1 MCSRILTIL
10 AMMHFLGCVTVN
22 KYDSQSTHESSN
34 TNKPLKVDE
43 ESSVAQVEPPIDKAD
58 RKVAKISLAA
68 FQEQIDLPTGTD
80 PSTEIQSEL
89 PPLNES
95 ANESAN
101 EPANESA
108 EEAPY
113 PTELQELAI
122 EENSVSLDSVIGS
135 VYQSFPLLES
145 AYAGRRIAEG
155 DQMSAAGA
163 YDFKFKAASE
173 NNALGFYQ
181 NYRQSLGFAQPLY
194 GGGEFFAG
202 YRVGNGSF
210 EPWYLERQTNEG
222 GEFKTGVNIPLA
234 KDRNIDQR
242 RAELWRSNYSR
253 KMVEPEIHA
262 LLIAFIQEGS
272 YAYWEWVAAGEKLLI
287 AEKVLVLAQE
297 RTDRIRQQVENG
309 FIDPPELTD
318 NLRLVS
324 EREAKLAEV
333 LQKYQKAAIKLS
345 LYLRDYEGSPIVL
358 GIKDLQQFPSPE
370 ERLETSVDLDIQL
383 AISNRPELIV
393 MDFLRKQ
400 LQLDFSAAQ
409 NETRP
414 TIDTQW
420 IASQDIGQ
428 PTSPKNDKGEFVLEA
443 SVFMDVPLQR
453 RKARGK
459 MFAIEGKMTQLQAK
473 RKMTEDKIA
482 VEVQTVHTAMQ
493 AALKR
498 YVSTKQA
505 VEYAEDLAQRERR
518 NFELGSSDLL
528 KVTLRE
534 QYAVEASE
542 KVIDALRDFYQAEVD
557 YRATLAQDQLP

>member
-10 AMMHFLGCVTVN
+10 AAMHFSGCVTVN
-22 KYDSQSTHESSN
+22 KYDSQATRESSKAKQ
-34 TNKPLKVDE
+34 TQEVSL
-43 ESSVAQVEPPIDKAD
+43 ESSVAQAGQAQDVGNDEET
-58 RKVAKISLAA
+58 KISLTAFEEQGEGTAA
-68 FQEQIDLPTGTD
+68 TSNPQEVQT
-80 PSTEIQSEL
+80 EL
-89 PPLNES
+89 PPLEMP
-95 ANESAN
+95 AEVTPLPIEIQ
-101 EPANESA
+101 EPA
-108 EEAPY
+108 
-113 PTELQELAI
+113 TEDTT
-122 EENSVSLDSVIGS
+122 VSLDSVIGS

-145 AYAGRRIAEG
+145 AFAGRIIAQG
-155 DQMSAAGA
+155 DQISAAGA

-173 NNALGFYQ
+173 NNVLGFYQ

-194 GGGEFFAG
+194 NGGEFFAG
-202 YRVGNGSF
+202 YRVGNGEF
-210 EPWYLERQTNEG
+210 QPWYLERQTNEG
-222 GEFKTGVNIPLA
+222 GEFKAGVNIPLA
-234 KDRNIDQR
+234 KDRRIDQR
-242 RAELWRSNYSR
+242 RAELWRANYSR
-253 KMVEPEIHA
+253 QMAEPEIHA
-262 LLIAFIQEGS
+262 LLIAFIQEAS

-287 AEKVLVLAQE
+287 AEQVLVLAQE
-297 RTDRIRQQVENG
+297 RTDRIKQQVENG

-333 LQKYQKAAIKLS
+333 FQKYQKAAIKLS
-345 LYLRDYEGSPIVL
+345 LYLRDYEGNPIIL
-358 GIKDLQQFPSPE
+358 GKNELQRFPSPD
-370 ERLETSVDLDIQL
+370 ERFHAIVDLDIQM
-383 AISNRPELIV
+383 AISNRPELVV

-400 LQLDFSAAQ
+400 LQLDYSAAQ

-414 TIDTQW
+414 SIDTQW
-420 IASQDIGQ
+420 IASQDIGM
-428 PTSPKNDKGEFVLEA
+428 PTSPKNDKGEFELEA

-459 MFAIEGKMTQLQAK
+459 MFALEGKMTQLQAK
-473 RKMTEDKIA
+473 RRMTEDKIA
-482 VEVQTVHTAMQ
+482 VEVQTVHTALQ

-498 YVSTKQA
+498 YDSTQQA

-542 KVIDALRDFYQAEVD
+542 KVIDSLLDFYKAEAD